1 MTRTLK
7 FFAILSILTL
17 FSCEYDSGLD
27 LTHAEWKASLG
38 NHIKSILEKSNVSS
52 SFSQNKKK
60 NSENWKSISS
70 FPVDFNSFLKYRNN
84 PDFTK

>member
-7 FFAILSILTL
+7 FFAVLSILTL
-17 FSCEYDSGLD
+17 FSCEYDSDLD

-38 NHIKSILEKSNVSS
+38 NHIKSILEKSNVSN
-52 SFSQNKKK
+52 SFLKVKRKIRKIGNRFRVFR
-60 NSENWKSISS
+60 WILIL
-70 FPVDFNSFLKYRNN
+70 FLKYRNN

>member
-70 FPVDFNSFLKYRNN
+70 FPVDFNLFLKYRNN